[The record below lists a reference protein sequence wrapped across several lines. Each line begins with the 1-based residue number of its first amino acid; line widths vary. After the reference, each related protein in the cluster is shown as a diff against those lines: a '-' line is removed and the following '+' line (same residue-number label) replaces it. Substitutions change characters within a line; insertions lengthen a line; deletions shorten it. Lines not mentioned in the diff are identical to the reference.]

1 MSSFNACYLLTTL
14 DPAHVGG
21 TYIGFTVKP
30 SRRIRQ
36 HNGEIKAGAWRTKK
50 WRPWEMVMFIH
61 GFPSKVCVQT
71 CFSETL
77 FSCKLLAVHDCAFYE
92 AHGLETRIAW
102 GQVAALQFEW
112 AWQNPKKSRWVK
124 DTVSKLTKIGRPYE
138 MRAKV
143 RALCHSYSRPII
155 RPSIN
160 ITFP

>member
-71 CFSETL
+71 YFSETL

-92 AHGLETRIAW
+92 AHGRETRMNCVGAGGSATVRVGLAKSEKISL
-102 GQVAALQFEW
+102 GQGYCEQAYED
-112 AWQNPKKSRWVK
+112 WQAV
-124 DTVSKLTKIGRPYE
+124 
-138 MRAKV
+138 
-143 RALCHSYSRPII
+143 
-155 RPSIN
+155 
-160 ITFP
+160 